1 MVALHHRERTGQGQC
16 VDTALYESAFS
27 LMESFV
33 PAYEKLGE
41 VPMRTGSRLPGH
53 VPNNLFP
60 TGDGSYIH
68 IAAGHDRSE
77 EHTSELQSLMRISY
91 AVFCLTKK
99 QNKTQT
105 NNYIST
111 Q

>member
-60 TGDGSYIH
+60 TGDGSDIH
-68 IAAGHDRSE
+68 IAAGND
-77 EHTSELQSLMRISY
+77 
-91 AVFCLTKK
+91 
-99 QNKTQT
+99 
-105 NNYIST
+105 ST
-111 Q
+111 FRRLAATLGREDQIGRASCRERACKSW